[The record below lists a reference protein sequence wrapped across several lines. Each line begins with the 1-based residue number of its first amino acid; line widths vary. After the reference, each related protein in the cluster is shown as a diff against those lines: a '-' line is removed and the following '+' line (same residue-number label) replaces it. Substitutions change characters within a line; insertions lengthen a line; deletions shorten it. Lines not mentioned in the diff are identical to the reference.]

1 MTKKFFIRG
10 HKLTIQKKL
19 NMLQTLQNLQDPC
32 NKEEIP
38 DPTLF
43 PAIFKR
49 DWNSWAWNLSIQ
61 RVKCYC
67 PRETGAKSGTA
78 LFLRFQAKSAFISPI
93 FIVWSWLKVI
103 FCLDFR
109 IFEYLNILVNV
120 SCRLCFKS
128 FKEFAL
134 IDVCTC

>member
-38 DPTLF
+38 DPTLL

-49 DWNSWAWNLSIQ
+49 D
-61 RVKCYC
+61 
-67 PRETGAKSGTA
+67 
-78 LFLRFQAKSAFISPI
+78 
-93 FIVWSWLKVI
+93 
-103 FCLDFR
+103 
-109 IFEYLNILVNV
+109 
-120 SCRLCFKS
+120 
-128 FKEFAL
+128 
-134 IDVCTC
+134 